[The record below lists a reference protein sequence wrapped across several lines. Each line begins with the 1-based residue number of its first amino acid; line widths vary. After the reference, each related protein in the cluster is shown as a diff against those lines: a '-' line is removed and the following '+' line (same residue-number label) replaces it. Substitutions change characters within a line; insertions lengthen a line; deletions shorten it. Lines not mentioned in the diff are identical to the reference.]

1 MSENERPRIYRRSR
15 TTIPGSGQSGTPG
28 VGARIRAAR
37 QMVNMTQADL
47 AEAVGVSRSAV
58 AQWET
63 DRAGQV
69 GANLAKIADVLRVSA
84 EHLLRGNFP
93 TDGGAAAEDATEL
106 ALLRL
111 FRACHGEDR
120 QILLRMASRFA
131 RQADRVMAASVRG
144 TDSPS
149 GT

>member
-1 MSENERPRIYRRSR
+1 
-15 TTIPGSGQSGTPG
+15 
-28 VGARIRAAR
+28 
-37 QMVNMTQADL
+37 MTQAEL
-47 AEAVGVSRSAV
+47 ALAVGVSRSAV

-69 GANLAKIADVLRVSA
+69 GVNLTRIADVLRVST

-93 TDGGAAAEDATEL
+93 PGGGGTAEDASEL

-111 FRACHGEDR
+111 FRVCHGEDR

-131 RQADRVMAASVRG
+131 RHADRVLAQSVRG
-144 TDSPS
+144 VDLPS
-149 GT
+149 AL